1 MQPLGSPERGP
12 IRIVCAVD
20 AAGVRPVGSPFSVV
34 PIIYLGREL
43 RAGVQPAASSPSAPG
58 FATSRGGLA
67 IMRLVRIAA
76 VFVLVALA
84 QLACGGSGAVE
95 PTSSPV
101 QATEAIPSS
110 SGSDVSSYVACEIVT
125 PQEVADLVGGPIF
138 RELEQEPSP
147 ACVYEIAAGPDS
159 YAQFIVS
166 IQPPDIADSA
176 IAAIPEE
183 LGQPVAGMGDAA
195 YLDYDEGADTYSLL
209 VLVRGRFGM
218 NVTGEGEDWTL
229 ALGQLFLSRLL
240 GP

>member
-1 MQPLGSPERGP
+1 
-12 IRIVCAVD
+12 
-20 AAGVRPVGSPFSVV
+20 
-34 PIIYLGREL
+34 
-43 RAGVQPAASSPSAPG
+43 
-58 FATSRGGLA
+58 
-67 IMRLVRIAA
+67 MRLVRIAP

-84 QLACGGSGAVE
+84 QLACGGSAPAPTAAAGSGAVE

-101 QATEAIPSS
+101 QATEATPSS

-166 IQPPDIADSA
+166 IQPPDIAESA